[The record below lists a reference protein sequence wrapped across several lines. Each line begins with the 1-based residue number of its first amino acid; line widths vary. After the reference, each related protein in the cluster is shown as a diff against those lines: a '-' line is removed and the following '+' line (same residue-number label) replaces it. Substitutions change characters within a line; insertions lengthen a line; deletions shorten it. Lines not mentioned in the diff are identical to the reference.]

1 MAQKSCTENKL
12 QFWTTK
18 IEVRDVLQFSVETK
32 QICAHSVI
40 KRASF
45 STVCAD
51 DVDASARAEI
61 KFIGADETLIDAIN
75 RRAGVDK

>member
-1 MAQKSCTENKL
+1 M
-12 QFWTTK
+12 
-18 IEVRDVLQFSVETK
+18 
-32 QICAHSVI
+32 I

-61 KFIGADETLIDAIN
+61 KFIGADETVIDAVY
-75 RRAGVDK
+75 RRAGVDKLITVNAADARFNKEGSVFYFYRDPLSCTGVA

>member
-1 MAQKSCTENKL
+1 M
-12 QFWTTK
+12 
-18 IEVRDVLQFSVETK
+18 
-32 QICAHSVI
+32 I